1 MKKLL
6 YPFILV
12 LTLLAAPA
20 AARADYYFVT
30 LLAGANEVPPTAS
43 PGAGVGL
50 VILSDDFSTMS
61 VIEVFDDLTGPA
73 TAAHIHVGDPTV
85 SGPVI
90 LPFGGFPNDTDGFYT
105 TDLTADNFIPG
116 GGLQTF
122 DDAVQALFDGN
133 LYMNIHTQ
141 MFPGGEIRGQLY
153 YFGP

>member
-1 MKKLL
+1 MKKLM
-6 YPFILV
+6 YSVV
-12 LTLLAAPA
+12 LAVAFLAVPA
-20 AARADYYFVT
+20 GARADYYF
-30 LLAGANEVPPTAS
+30 LAFLAGANEVPPRDS

-61 VIEVFDDLTGPA
+61 VLEVFDDLTGPA
-73 TAAHIHVGDPTV
+73 TAAHIHVGDPSI

-90 LPFGGFPNDTDGFYT
+90 LPFGGFPNDTDGFYM
-105 TDLTADNFIPG
+105 TDLTADNFNPG

-153 YFGP
+153 YYWP

>member
-6 YPFILV
+6 CPFILV
-12 LTLLAAPA
+12 LAFLAAPA

-30 LLAGANEVPPTAS
+30 LLAGANEVPATDS

-50 VILSDDFSTMS
+50 VILSDDLSTMT
-61 VIEVFDDLTGPA
+61 VIEVWDDLTGPA
-73 TAAHIHVGDPTV
+73 IAAHIHVGAPDV

-90 LPFGGFPNDTDGFYT
+90 LPFSGFPSASDGFYT
-105 TDLTADNFIPG
+105 TDLTADDFNPG

-122 DDAVQALFDGN
+122 DDAVQALFDGD
-133 LYMNIHTQ
+133 LYMNIHSR

-153 YFGP
+153 YYGP